1 MTRRFIPTVLTV
13 VCVALSLAAAACTAE
28 KKEGSGVLT
37 KSTPTA
43 DYPLKTCVV
52 TGEELGAMGDRVAYT
67 YQGTEVQFCC
77 QDCVKDFEKDPAKY
91 IAEIKAAKK

>member
-1 MTRRFIPTVLTV
+1 MTRRCIRTVLSV
-13 VCVALSLAAAACTAE
+13 VCAALAVAAAACTAE
-28 KKEGSGVLT
+28 EKEGSGALT

-43 DYPLKTCVV
+43 DYPLKVCVV
-52 TGEELGAMGDRVAYT
+52 TGEELGDLGDRLAYT

-77 QDCVKDFEKDPAKY
+77 PECVKDFQKDPAKY